1 MKEILKN
8 MFLRNMGMEL
18 LSIVMAILAWCT
30 IMNLSDP
37 KVTVKIKNISVNKIN
52 EQAVVDENMI
62 YEVVSGDTI
71 EISVTGPRSLVQSL
85 KESDINAYV
94 NLKELSIT
102 NSCPIHVSITDE
114 NVSKSVEITSKSDEV
129 MILSLEQMI
138 SDNKQIAVELK
149 GSPAANYYASYSVS
163 PLMLEVYGSST
174 QVNNIER
181 LVAAVDI
188 EGKSESFTADVEV
201 VPYDKDGNI
210 LDSSKF
216 TMRDKKAT
224 VSVELYPTKNINV
237 VIDAK
242 VSARYGFACQPLG
255 QAPSSVTIAGPQN
268 VIRDITEIVIPFER
282 EDLIETVAENISL
295 ADYIPEQC
303 YLVSDTDTVSVTIPV
318 VRLSENRVMSV
329 NMSDIS
335 FRNMPAG
342 LSVINKTAKV
352 NISIWGAEGTT
363 GEIMISDLGLY
374 ADCSSITAPGTYQ
387 LPLKYNTGEQLQID
401 NLTISV
407 TVGNG

>member
-8 MFLRNMGMEL
+8 MFLRNMGMKL
-18 LSIVMAILAWCT
+18 LSLAMAILAWCT

-37 KVTVKIKNISVNKIN
+37 KVTVKIKDISVNKIN
-52 EQAVVDENMI
+52 AQAVVDENMI

-71 EISVTGPRSLVQSL
+71 EVSVTGPRSMVQSL

-102 NSCPIHVSITDE
+102 NSCPIHVSIADE
-114 NVSKSVEITSKSDEV
+114 TISKSVEITYKSDEV

-138 SDNKQIAVELK
+138 SENKQIAVELT
-149 GSPAANYYASYSVS
+149 GSPAENYYASYSVT

-181 LVAAVDI
+181 LVATVDI
-188 EGKSESFTADVEV
+188 EGKSESFTADIEV
-201 VPYDKDGNI
+201 VPYDKDGNL

-216 TMRDKKAT
+216 TMSDTKAT

-237 VIDAK
+237 VIDAD
-242 VSARYGFACQPLG
+242 VSARYGFACQALG
-255 QAPSSVTIAGPQN
+255 QAPSSITIAGPQS

-282 EDLIETVAENISL
+282 EDLIETIAENISL
-295 ADYIPEQC
+295 TDYIPEGC
-303 YLVSDTDTVSVTIPV
+303 YLVSDTDTVSVTVPV

-329 NMSDIS
+329 SLNDIS
-335 FRNMPAG
+335 VRNMPSG
-342 LSVINKTAKV
+342 FSVMNKTAKV
-352 NISIWGAEGTT
+352 NVSVWGAEGTT
-363 GEIMISDLGLY
+363 EGFTVSDLGLY
-374 ADCSSITAPGTYQ
+374 VDCSSVTTPGTYQ
-387 LPLKYNTGEQLQID
+387 LPLKYSTDEQLQID
-401 NLTISV
+401 DV
-407 TVGNG
+407 TVGVVIGGK